1 MAEQEKIP
9 EFNNL
14 MEQKVYALGKCDEL
28 LLEIEKAKQAFD
40 TPEEIARLTVIFNNA
55 KTAINSISYEEY
67 VASFGETEQAK
78 QEYTMLKD
86 IASFATLEDYITGLK
101 ERAETTKQTFIM
113 FRKTLEDTRV

>member
-14 MEQKVYALGKCDEL
+14 AEQKIYALGKCDEL
-28 LLEIEKAKQAFD
+28 LMEIEKAKQAFD
-40 TPEEIARLTVIFNNA
+40 TPEEVARLTEIFNNA
-55 KTAINSISYEEY
+55 KATIASVSLEEY
-67 VASFGETEQAK
+67 VSTGA
-78 QEYTMLKD
+78 QEKD
-86 IASFATLEDYITGLK
+86 YVFLADVAAFATLEDYIAGLK